1 MMERYYD
8 WIGNHREDI
17 LRGNNWQ
24 RNQCIE
30 NEIRTLKNNLNS
42 NTQHIMLL
50 TLEEAQGVIDDLL
63 GSKSVSFSTNYAGN
77 IKDAADATKK
87 LSKLFSYQQ
96 AGKIVFTLKGLGIKA
111 TQYAYQ
117 GKLYVKI
124 TGYPSLRRI
133 LNGTR
138 YRINHPKVL
147 EVGIGSA
154 GFRNGIMSG
163 AKFCIW
169 FSACWRLIELAF
181 KSEYDVAALLGNV
194 TMDVA
199 KVIVSVFVS
208 QSVGSTLGLAVPLLF
223 SSAAVPVWGEIVGV
237 VVLGFI
243 ITWSLNEVDNKY
255 ELSDK
260 LIACIREGLKERQR
274 IEERNIQRL
283 GYRSSLYGGN
293 Y

>member
-1 MMERYYD
+1 MERYYD

-24 RNQCIE
+24 RNQRVE
-30 NEIRTLKNNLNS
+30 NEIRTLKNNLN
-42 NTQHIMLL
+42 NNPQHIMLL
-50 TLEEAQGVIDDLL
+50 TPEEAQGVIDDLL
-63 GSKSVSFSTNYAGN
+63 GSKPVSFSTNYAGN
-77 IKDAADATKK
+77 IKDTVSATKN

-147 EVGIGSA
+147 EVGIGRA

-163 AKFCIW
+163 ASFCIW
-169 FSACWRLIELAF
+169 FSACWRLIELIF
-181 KSEYDVAALLGNV
+181 KSDHDVAALLGNV

-199 KVIVSVFVS
+199 KVIVGLFVS
-208 QSVGSTLGLAVPLLF
+208 QSAGNALRLAVPLLF
-223 SSAAVPVWGEIVGV
+223 SSGAVPVWGEIVV
-237 VVLGFI
+237 VVALGFFI
-243 ITWSLNEVDNKY
+243 AWTLNEVDTKY
-255 ELSDK
+255 KLSDK
-260 LIACIREGLKERQR
+260 LIACIRQGFKERQR
-274 IEERNIQRL
+274 IEEWNAQRL
-283 GYRSSLYGGN
+283 GYRSSLYGGI

>member
-1 MMERYYD
+1 MERYYD
-8 WIGNHREDI
+8 WIGNHRENI

-163 AKFCIW
+163 ARFCIW

-181 KSEYDVAALLGNV
+181 KSEHDVAALLGNV

-260 LIACIREGLKERQR
+260 LIAYIREGLKERQR

>member
-1 MMERYYD
+1 MMESYYD

-24 RNQCIE
+24 RNQRIE

-63 GSKSVSFSTNYAGN
+63 GSKPVSFSTNYAGN
-77 IKDAADATKK
+77 IKDTADATKK
-87 LSKLFSYQQ
+87 LLKLFSYQQ

-181 KSEYDVAALLGNV
+181 KSEHDVAALLGNV

-208 QSVGSTLGLAVPLLF
+208 QSAGSALRFVVPLF
-223 SSAAVPVWGEIVGV
+223 ISSGAVPVWGEIVCV

-243 ITWSLNEVDNKY
+243 IAKTLNEVDEKY

-260 LIACIREGLKERQR
+260 LIACIREGMKERQR
-274 IEERNIQRL
+274 IAEWNAQRL
-283 GYRSSLYGGN
+283 GYRSSLYGGI

>member
-1 MMERYYD
+1 MERYYD
-8 WIGNHREDI
+8 WIGNHHDDI

-24 RNQCIE
+24 LNQRFE
-30 NEIRTLKNNLNS
+30 NEIRTLKNNLN
-42 NTQHIMLL
+42 NNVQHIMLL
-50 TLEEAQGVIDDLL
+50 TLDEAQGVIDDLL
-63 GSKSVSFSTNYAGN
+63 SSKPVSFSTNYAGN
-77 IKDAADATKK
+77 IRDTVSATKN

-96 AGKIVFTLKGLGIKA
+96 AGKIVFTLKGLGVKA

-138 YRINHPKVL
+138 YRFNHPKVL

-163 AKFCIW
+163 ARFCIW
-169 FSACWRLIELAF
+169 FSACWRLIELIF
-181 KSEYDVAALLGNV
+181 KSDHDIAALLGNV

-208 QSVGSTLGLAVPLLF
+208 KLAGRIPALYLSSFFVT
-223 SSAAVPVWGEIVGV
+223 SAAVPVWGEIVCAV
-237 VVLGFI
+237 ALGFFI
-243 ITWSLNEVDNKY
+243 AYILNEVDEKY
-255 ELSDK
+255 GLSDK
-260 LIACIREGLKERQR
+260 LIVCIREGMKEQQKIAEWNFRHS
-274 IEERNIQRL
+274 E
-283 GYRSSLYGGN
+283 YRGSLYGGI

>member
-1 MMERYYD
+1 MERYCD
-8 WIGNHREDI
+8 WIENHREDI
-17 LRGNNWQ
+17 LRGNNRQ
-24 RNQCIE
+24 RNQRIE

-42 NTQHIMLL
+42 NAQHIMLL

-63 GSKSVSFSTNYAGN
+63 GSKPVSFSTNYAGN
-77 IKDAADATKK
+77 IKDTADATKK
-87 LSKLFSYQQ
+87 LLKLFSYQQ

-163 AKFCIW
+163 ARFCIW
-169 FSACWRLIELAF
+169 FSACWRFIELVF
-181 KSEYDVAALLGNV
+181 KSEHDVAALLGNV
-194 TMDVA
+194 MMDVA
-199 KVIVSVFVS
+199 KVIVSIFASRLSGNVIRWGVSLFV
-208 QSVGSTLGLAVPLLF
+208 T
-223 SSAAVPVWGEIVGV
+223 SATVPVWGGIVGAV
-237 VVLGFI
+237 ALGLFI
-243 ITWSLNEVDNKY
+243 AWSLNEVDKKY

-260 LIACIREGLKERQR
+260 LIACIRQGLKERQR
-274 IEERNIQRL
+274 IEEWNAQRL
-283 GYRSSLYGGN
+283 GYRNSLYGGI

>member
-1 MMERYYD
+1 MMESYYD

-17 LRGNNWQ
+17 LRGNNWH
-24 RNQCIE
+24 RNQRIE

-63 GSKSVSFSTNYAGN
+63 GSKPVSFSTNYAGN
-77 IKDAADATKK
+77 IRDTVFATKN

-138 YRINHPKVL
+138 YGINHTKVL

-169 FSACWRLIELAF
+169 FSACWRLIELIF
-181 KSEYDVAALLGNV
+181 KSEHDVAALLGNV

-199 KVIVSVFVS
+199 KVIVSVFAS
-208 QSVGSTLGLAVPLLF
+208 KLAGSAFRFAVPLF
-223 SSAAVPVWGEIVGV
+223 ITSGAVPVWREIVYV

-243 ITWSLNEVDNKY
+243 IVWSLSEVDKKY

-260 LIACIREGLKERQR
+260 LIACIREGMKEQQK
-274 IEERNIQRL
+274 IEEWNSRHSR
-283 GYRSSLYGGN
+283 YRGSLYDGI

>member
-1 MMERYYD
+1 MEGYYD
-8 WIGNHREDI
+8 WIRNHREDI
-17 LRGNNWQ
+17 RRGNNWQ
-24 RNQCIE
+24 RNQRFE
-30 NEIRTLKNNLNS
+30 NEIRTLQNNLSGNA
-42 NTQHIMLL
+42 QHIMLL
-50 TLEEAQGVIDDLL
+50 TPDEAQGVIEDLL
-63 GSKSVSFSTNYAGN
+63 GSKPVSFSTNYAGN
-77 IKDAADATKK
+77 IKDAADATRK

-138 YRINHPKVL
+138 YRINHPRVL

-163 AKFCIW
+163 ARFCIW
-169 FSACWRLIELAF
+169 FSACWRLIEFIF
-181 KSEYDVAALLGNV
+181 KSEHDVAALLGNV

-208 QSVGSTLGLAVPLLF
+208 RLSGNVIRWGVSLF
-223 SSAAVPVWGEIVGV
+223 VTSAAVPVWGEIIGAVA
-237 VVLGFI
+237 LGLFI
-243 ITWSLNEVDNKY
+243 AWSLNEVDKKY

-274 IEERNIQRL
+274 IEEWNAQRL
-283 GYRSSLYGGN
+283 GYRNSLYGGI

>member
-1 MMERYYD
+1 MKGYSD
-8 WIGNHREDI
+8 WIRDHRKDI

-24 RNQCIE
+24 RNLCFE
-30 NEIRTLKNNLNS
+30 HEINQLKNNLVN
-42 NTQHIMLL
+42 NANHIMLL
-50 TLEEAQGVIDDLL
+50 TPDEAQGVIDDLL
-63 GSKSVSFSTNYAGN
+63 GSQPVSFSTTYSGN
-77 IKDAADATKK
+77 IKETVSAAKN

-96 AGKIVFTLKGLGIKA
+96 VGKIVFTLKGFGIKA

-154 GFRNGIMSG
+154 GFRYGVMTG
-163 AKFCIW
+163 ARFCIF
-169 FSACWRLIELAF
+169 FSGCWRLIEWIF
-181 KSEYDVAALLGNV
+181 KSEHDVAAFLGNM

-208 QSVGSTLGLAVPLLF
+208 SLAGKLSAWYLSSFFVTSVAVPI
-223 SSAAVPVWGEIVGV
+223 WGEIVGAV
-237 VVLGFI
+237 ALGFFVAW
-243 ITWSLNEVDNKY
+243 TLSEVDEQY

-260 LIACIREGLKERQR
+260 LIECIREGVKERR
-274 IEERNIQRL
+274 KIEEWNSRSL
-283 GYRSSLYGGN
+283 GFGSSLYLGN

>member
-1 MMERYYD
+1 MESYYD

-24 RNQCIE
+24 RNQRIE

-63 GSKSVSFSTNYAGN
+63 GSKPVSFSTNYAGN
-77 IKDAADATKK
+77 IRDTVFATKN

-147 EVGIGSA
+147 EVGIGIA

-163 AKFCIW
+163 ARFCIW
-169 FSACWRLIELAF
+169 FSACWRFIEVVF
-181 KSEYDVAALLGNV
+181 KSEHDVAALLGNV

>member
-1 MMERYYD
+1 MEKYYD

-24 RNQCIE
+24 RNQRVE
-30 NEIRTLKNNLNS
+30 NEIRTLKNNLN
-42 NTQHIMLL
+42 NNPQHIMLL
-50 TLEEAQGVIDDLL
+50 TPEEAQGVIDDLL
-63 GSKSVSFSTNYAGN
+63 GSKPVSFSTNYAGN
-77 IKDAADATKK
+77 IKDTVSATKN

-163 AKFCIW
+163 ARFCIW
-169 FSACWRLIELAF
+169 FSACWRLIELIF
-181 KSEYDVAALLGNV
+181 KSDHDVAALLGNV

-199 KVIVSVFVS
+199 KVIVSVF
-208 QSVGSTLGLAVPLLF
+208 TEKCLGQFASWLTSPFIA
-223 SSAAVPVWGEIVGV
+223 SAAFPVWGEIIGV
-237 VVLGFI
+237 VALGFFI
-243 ITWSLNEVDNKY
+243 AWSLNEVDKKY

-260 LIACIREGLKERQR
+260 LIACIRQGLKERQR
-274 IEERNIQRL
+274 IEEWNAQRL
-283 GYRSSLYGGN
+283 GYRRSLYGGI

>member
-1 MMERYYD
+1 MERYYD

-24 RNQCIE
+24 RNQRIE

-50 TLEEAQGVIDDLL
+50 TFEEAQGVIDDLL

-154 GFRNGIMSG
+154 GFRNGILSG
-163 AKFCIW
+163 ARFCIW

-181 KSEYDVAALLGNV
+181 KSEHDVAALLGNV

-283 GYRSSLYGGN
+283 GCRSSLYGGN